1 MKLFFSSCA
10 VMLALL
16 ASPVKAENF
25 TKEQIEE
32 IIRNYYIE
40 HPDALMDAMIALK
53 EYQVQESFQKNE
65 KLIEAH
71 RDKIFHNPD
80 SPAIGP
86 KDASVTLVEFYDY
99 NCGACKI
106 MFNTLI
112 TYMKENKD
120 LRVVFKEYP
129 IFGENSEYPAR
140 IALAVHRVAPEK
152 YFDFYK
158 ELMGYQGRVTPAVA
172 DNALDKLGLDKEKV
186 KKEAGSKEV
195 ATALADVRQL
205 AQTLGATGTPML
217 VLNSEIIPHALDVD
231 TLRDKVDAIKGK
243 E

>member
-10 VMLALL
+10 VMLTLL
-16 ASPVKAENF
+16 ATPVKAEDF

-40 HPDALMDAMIALK
+40 HPEALMDAMIALK

-65 KLIEAH
+65 KLIEAN
-71 RDKIFHNPD
+71 RDKLFHNPD
-80 SPAIGP
+80 SPSIGP

-106 MFNTLI
+106 MFNTLL
-112 TYMKENKD
+112 TYRKENDD
-120 LRVVFKEYP
+120 LRIVFKEYP

-152 YFDFYK
+152 YFDFHK
-158 ELMGYQGRVTPAVA
+158 ELMGYQGRVTAAVA

-186 KKEAGSKEV
+186 TKEAGSKEV

-231 TLRDKVDAIKGK
+231 TLRDKVDALKGK